1 MIRTRIID
9 IVEKPK
15 LTRQETVTDIGKR
28 YFGIY
33 TFLIS
38 EELTTIESSPMF
50 VADEKKLKTNCPVS
64 I

>member
-38 EELTTIESSPMF
+38 EALLMI
-50 VADEKKLKTNCPVS
+50 ADIAEEVDSLKKL
-64 I
+64 